1 MNFADAERQHQD
13 WSTWERY
20 HAPILGPARNP
31 RGRAQKRTQKKNV
44 GGDNVRYI
52 HRDDNRN

>member
-31 RGRAQKRTQKKNV
+31 RAKTKKEEKIAG
-44 GGDNVRYI
+44 GGDNVRHIY
-52 HRDDNRN
+52 RDDSRS